1 MILSEEKELLFMLE
15 LKLFDD
21 NMYFHKCT
29 LSGKPLL
36 QKVIWDDWLKV

>member
-21 NMYFHKCT
+21 NMRFRKYT
-29 LSGKPLL
+29 LSGKTLL
-36 QKVIWDDWLKV
+36 HKVIWDEWLKV